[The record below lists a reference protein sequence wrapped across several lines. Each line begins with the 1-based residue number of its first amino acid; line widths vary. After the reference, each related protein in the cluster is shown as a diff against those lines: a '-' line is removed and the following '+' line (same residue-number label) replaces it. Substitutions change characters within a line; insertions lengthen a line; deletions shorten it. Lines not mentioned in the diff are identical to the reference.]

1 MALKRDIRYLNRD
14 FNSFRDALINYSKT
28 YFPAT
33 YNDFNETSP
42 GMLFIELASYVGDV
56 LSFYLDNQIQESYL
70 QYARRTDSLFDLA
83 YMYGYKPKV
92 TGVATAIIDIYQR
105 VPAKLSGSTYI
116 PDYDYA
122 LVFPE
127 NSSVQAGGQFSV
139 SFLTQNTVD
148 FSTSS
153 SVDPTTVSVFS
164 VDGSNNPT
172 YFLLQKSTPAISA
185 QINTTTFSYGNPTP
199 YPTNILSAAN
209 IIKILD
215 VTDSDNN
222 EWYEVDY
229 LAQDAIYDSIKNTN
243 INDPNRSQY
252 SDAPYLLKL
261 RKVQRRFATRFLD
274 SGSLQIQFGA
284 GTAGD
289 TDENLIPNLDNVGL
303 GLPSQQT
310 KLTTA
315 FDPTNFVFTNTYGIA
330 PSNTTLT
337 VRYLAGG
344 GVAANVPAGAITS
357 LQTTPTFTKSGLVPA
372 LANEVFSSVV
382 ITNPTPATGG
392 GSGDTIE
399 ELRNN
404 SISTFSTQLRTVT
417 KDDYLIRAL
426 SLPPMYGTIAQ
437 AYVQPTQV
445 QDLSIGEIPSVLD
458 LYVLGYDVNGKL
470 AYSSDTVK
478 NNLITYLSQY
488 RMIGDTVRIKD
499 GYIINIGV
507 EFDIVILPDYVANEV
522 LTECINQIQ
531 TTFDISKWQINQP
544 IILRDLYTALDQ
556 VEGVQTVKTVN
567 IVNKSQGNYSEF
579 AYDIA
584 GATINNVVYPSLDPS
599 IFELKYPNED
609 IKGRVVPL

>member
-14 FNSFRDALINYSKT
+14 FSSFRDALINYSKT
-28 YFPAT
+28 YFPTT

-56 LSFYLDNQIQESYL
+56 LSFYLDNQIQENYL
-70 QYARRTDSLFDLA
+70 QYARRTDSLYNLA

-92 TGVATAIIDIYQR
+92 TGVATTTIDVYQR
-105 VPAKLSGSTYI
+105 VPAVLSGSTYV
-116 PDYDYA
+116 PDYNYA
-122 LVFPE
+122 LLFPE
-127 NSSVQAGGQFSV
+127 NSVVRAQGLLSI
-139 SFLTQNTVD
+139 SFVTQNTVD

-153 SVDPTTVSVFS
+153 SLNPTSVSIYS
-164 VDGSNNPT
+164 VDTSGNPT
-172 YFLLQKSTPAISA
+172 YFLLRKSTPAISA
-185 QINTTTFSYGNPTP
+185 DINTTTFTYGNPTP
-199 YPTNILSAAN
+199 YPTNILSAGN

-215 VTDSDNN
+215 VVDSNGN

-243 INDPNRSQY
+243 VNDPNRSTGA
-252 SDAPYLLKL
+252 DAPYLLKL
-261 RKVQRRFATRFLD
+261 KKVQRRFATRFLD

-284 GTAGD
+284 GTTAD
-289 TDENLIPNLDNVGL
+289 NDENLIPNPDNVGL
-303 GLPSQQT
+303 GLPSQQS

-337 VRYLAGG
+337 VRYLTGG
-344 GVAANVPAGAITS
+344 GVGANIPAGAINTLS
-357 LQTTPTFTKSGLVPA
+357 TTPTFTKSGLVTA
-372 LANEVFSSVV
+372 IANEVFNSVV
-382 ITNPTPATGG
+382 VTNPTSATGG

-426 SLPPMYGTIAQ
+426 SLPSMYGTIAQ

-445 QDLSIGEIPSVLD
+445 QDLNIGEIPSVLD
-458 LYVLGYDVNGKL
+458 LFVLGFDADGKL
-470 AYSSDTVK
+470 AYTSDTVK

-488 RMIGDTVRIKD
+488 RMVGDTVRIKD

-507 EFDIVILPDYVANEV
+507 EFDIVTLPDYVSNEV
-522 LTECINQIQ
+522 LTQCITQVQ
-531 TTFDISKWQINQP
+531 TLFDITKWQINQP
-544 IILRDLYTALDQ
+544 IILRDIYAALDQ

-567 IVNKSQGNYSEF
+567 IINKSLGSYSEF
-579 AYDIA
+579 AYDIQ

-609 IKGRVVPL
+609 IKGRVVPF